1 MEKFFRDQKEP
12 ARLVVG
18 AGGAMAAIPEGGEM
32 EMVTGPGQALPKP
45 AHEPGTKYYLTPG
58 RAWPYA
64 LLTFFLVVVTWVFFR
79 ASTFGGAGKLLGSM
93 FGLIHGGSRLLSTLA
108 LLKIGVIIGVMLVSQ
123 WLLRHSRILE
133 VAHRQPWWL
142 TGLFW
147 SAIVILLVLSQASS
161 SSFIYFQL

>member
-1 MEKFFRDQKEP
+1 M
-12 ARLVVG
+12 AVVEG
-18 AGGAMAAIPEGGEM
+18 AGQ
-32 EMVTGPGQALPKP
+32 VLPKP
-45 AHEPGTKYYLTPG
+45 AHEAASKYYLTPS

-64 LLTFFLVVVTWVFFR
+64 LLTFLMVVVTWVFFR

-93 FGLIHGGSRLLSTLA
+93 FGFIHGGAPLLSTLA
-108 LLKIGVIIGVMLVSQ
+108 MLKIAIIISAMLVSQ

-133 VAHRQPWWL
+133 VAHRMPWWL

-161 SSFIYFQL
+161 SSFIYFQF